1 MQTTIRQG
9 RPDDAVAVAGLLIQ
23 LGEVGHGQPDPR
35 VEDRF
40 RSMLESPDYL
50 LLVAENEGGQVIGLL
65 DASQR
70 WTLWHAGPC
79 VLIEELVV
87 DREARRQGVG
97 RALIEAAID
106 WARAQGCSEIGLGTE
121 TYNLSAQAFYRK
133 LGFDSVSLL
142 LEYEMD

>member
-1 MQTTIRQG
+1 MQTTVRQG
-9 RPDDAVAVAGLLIQ
+9 KATDAEAAVGLMIQ

-35 VEDRF
+35 VEEGFQR
-40 RSMLESPDYL
+40 MLESPDYL
-50 LLVAENEGGQVIGLL
+50 LLVAENDRGQVIGLL

-70 WTLWHAGPC
+70 WTLWHRGPC

-87 DREARRQGVG
+87 DRKARRQGVG

-106 WARAQGCSEIGLGTE
+106 WARMQGCSEVEISTD
-121 TYNLSAQAFYRK
+121 TDNLPAQAFYRK
-133 LGFDSVSLL
+133 LGFESAALL